1 VPSTDAYNFDGDA
14 AQRIVRAT
22 LAVENMAGTDDPG
35 PWTVYDSSPPKQG
48 KLTQDLD
55 APEEFGA
62 PATATMDVYVPDPE
76 APYKLISADY
86 EILVTNR
93 DPMLAAAEDDW
104 LRVIFVNGEWQPSG
118 RNPCDY
124 VQFVIDSASCE
135 DGTATVT
142 IEARTCACSRVPG
155 EYGAD
160 KLDVVDD
167 TCFFEMATDENLVG
181 RKGFSKRLRSDAA
194 TCVNEKQ
201 TLRISTNE
209 IQDLSIE
216 SGTPTEGTF
225 KLTFYDGSTTE
236 TTWNLPHDSTAAN
249 LELSL
254 DVLANID
261 SVTCTGGPLPGTA
274 IRIEWTGDDV
284 DKTDYGLMTVSDST
298 LDAGTATMTAVQD
311 GAASPTGGTFT
322 LTFDDGDASD
332 TTADLDWNCTAADVK
347 TALDALDNI
356 DEVTVTG
363 GDFPDLEIV
372 VEFTGDEVKCRDFDL
387 MTSTS
392 SLTPSG
398 SVVVSE
404 TQTGSPAVTCRWVIV
419 FLCPISEQCT

>member
-1 VPSTDAYNFDGDA
+1 MPSTDAYNFDGDA

-167 TCFFEMATDENLVG
+167 TCFFENEDAPARWLRAT
-181 RKGFSKRLRSDAA
+181 
-194 TCVNEKQ
+194 
-201 TLRISTNE
+201 
-209 IQDLSIE
+209 
-216 SGTPTEGTF
+216 
-225 KLTFYDGSTTE
+225 
-236 TTWNLPHDSTAAN
+236 
-249 LELSL
+249 
-254 DVLANID
+254 
-261 SVTCTGGPLPGTA
+261 
-274 IRIEWTGDDV
+274 
-284 DKTDYGLMTVSDST
+284 
-298 LDAGTATMTAVQD
+298 
-311 GAASPTGGTFT
+311 
-322 LTFDDGDASD
+322 
-332 TTADLDWNCTAADVK
+332 
-347 TALDALDNI
+347 
-356 DEVTVTG
+356 
-363 GDFPDLEIV
+363 
-372 VEFTGDEVKCRDFDL
+372 
-387 MTSTS
+387 
-392 SLTPSG
+392 
-398 SVVVSE
+398 
-404 TQTGSPAVTCRWVIV
+404 
-419 FLCPISEQCT
+419 

>member
-1 VPSTDAYNFDGDA
+1 MPPESFSFDASSA
-14 AQRIVRAT
+14 ARVVN
-22 LAVENMAGTDDPG
+22 AVLMIEQMAGSNDPTAPPILTG
-35 PWTVYDSSPPKQG
+35 DPPKQG
-48 KLTQDLD
+48 KLTEDLD

-62 PATATMDVYVPDPE
+62 PATAEMDVYVPDPD
-76 APYKLISADY
+76 APYKLIPADY
-86 EILVTNR
+86 SILVSNR

-104 LRVIFVNGEWQPSG
+104 LRVTFINGEWQPSG
-118 RNPCDY
+118 RSPCDY
-124 VQFVIDSASCE
+124 IQFEIDSASC
-135 DGTATVT
+135 DNGTATVT

-155 EYGAD
+155 EYDTD
-160 KLDVVDD
+160 KLDVFDD
-167 TCFFEMATDENLVG
+167 TCFFEMATDDNLVG
-181 RKGFSKRLRSDAA
+181 RKGFAKRLRSDAG

-216 SGTPTEGTF
+216 SGTPTTGTF
-225 KLTFYDGSTTE
+225 KLAFDDGSSSQTTGALQ
-236 TTWNLPHDSTAAN
+236 WNSTAADIKTA
-249 LELSL
+249 LDGLS
-254 DVLANID
+254 NID

-284 DKTDYGLMTVSDST
+284 DKTDYDLMTVSDDT

-311 GAASPTGGTFT
+311 GGTSPDDGTFT
-322 LTFDDGDASD
+322 LTFNDGDTSD

-347 TALDALDNI
+347 TALEALDNI

-372 VEFTGDEVKCRDFDL
+372 VEFSGPDVECRDFDL
-387 MTSTS
+387 MTSVS
-392 SLTPSG
+392 SLLPGG
-398 SVVVSE
+398 SVIITD

-419 FLCPISEQCT
+419 FLCPIQELCT

>member
-1 VPSTDAYNFDGDA
+1 VPGEPLNFDRRSVERIA
-14 AQRIVRAT
+14 AAVIE
-22 LAVENMAGTDDPG
+22 VENLSGSNDPTDP
-35 PWTVYDSSPPKQG
+35 PVWTQYHPKQG
-48 KLTQDLD
+48 KLTEDLD
-55 APEEFGA
+55 APEEFGTPCWA
-62 PATATMDVYVPDPE
+62 EMDVYVPDPD
-76 APYKLISADY
+76 APYKLIDAEYTITVS
-86 EILVTNR
+86 NR
-93 DPMLAAAEDDW
+93 DPMMAAAEDDW
-104 LRVIFVNGEWQPSG
+104 LRVVFINGEWQPSG

-209 IQDLSIE
+209 IQALTIE
-216 SGTPTEGTF
+216 SGTPTTGTF
-225 KLTFYDGSTTE
+225 KLTFDDGSTTE
-236 TTWNLPHDSTAAN
+236 TTGALAYNSTATDIKTA
-249 LELSL
+249 L
-254 DVLANID
+254 DALANID
-261 SVTCTGGPLPGTA
+261 SVTCTGGMLEVPG
-274 IRIEWTGDDV
+274 IIIEWTGEDV

-298 LDAGTATMTAVQD
+298 LDAGTATMTTFQN

-322 LTFDDGDASD
+322 LTFDDGDTSD

-372 VEFTGDEVKCRDFDL
+372 VEFTGDEVKCRDFEL
-387 MTSTS
+387 MTSIS
-392 SLTPSG
+392 SLELSG

-419 FLCPISEQCT
+419 FLCPISEECT